1 MRNSLLL
8 LTAAI
13 ILGCSVMIAAEPD
26 AAAPAIKE
34 IDAKPTADIFK
45 AAKRNEPL
53 ALRTAEEAAKYF
65 DKDAL
70 AVVEKKVDF
79 EKQLLLV
86 FAWRGSGQ
94 DKLTYDIAESFPEQ
108 IQFKIKPGRTKDLRP
123 HLHVFALRS
132 NVKWSVGVGR

>member
-13 ILGCSVMIAAEPD
+13 LLCPSVLKAAEPD
-26 AAAPAIKE
+26 APLPAIKK
-34 IDAKPTADIFK
+34 IDAKPSADVFK

-65 DKDAL
+65 DKEGLAAL
-70 AVVEKKVDF
+70 EKKVDF
-79 EKQLLLV
+79 EKQLVLV

-94 DKLTYDIAESFPEQ
+94 DKLTYDVAESFPEQ
-108 IQFKIKPGRTKDLRP
+108 IQFKIKPGRTRDLRS

-132 NVKWSVGVGR
+132 NVKWRVGVGR